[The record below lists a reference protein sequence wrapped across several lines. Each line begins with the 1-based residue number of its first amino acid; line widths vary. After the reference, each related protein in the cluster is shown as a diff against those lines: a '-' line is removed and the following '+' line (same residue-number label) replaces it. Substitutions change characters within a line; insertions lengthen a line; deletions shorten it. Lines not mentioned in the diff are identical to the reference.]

1 MSSSGSPPDDTVQLL
16 RRWSDGDLSARDVLM
31 SQVYDELRALARR
44 ALSREQN
51 ANTLQ
56 PTALVHEL
64 YVRLIGQSA
73 VDIRDRGHFFAVS
86 ATVMRHILVDH
97 ARARQAQR
105 RGGGAIQVEMKDAI
119 ASTNPDMDILAID
132 QALARLEALDA
143 RKARVVEMKFF
154 AGLTEH
160 EIAGILN
167 VGRATVERDW
177 AFAKSWLQI
186 QMESH
191 RSDPL

>member
-1 MSSSGSPPDDTVQLL
+1 ML
-16 RRWSDGDLSARDVLM
+16 RRWSDGDLSARDKLM
-31 SQVYDELRALARR
+31 SQVYDELRVLARR

-73 VDIRDRGHFFAVS
+73 MDIRDRGHFFAVA

-97 ARARQAQR
+97 ARARHAQR
-105 RGGGAIQVEMKDAI
+105 RGGGAIQVELKDAI

-160 EIAGILN
+160 EIAGVLN

-186 QMESH
+186 QMEST
-191 RSDPL
+191 RQDPL

>member
-1 MSSSGSPPDDTVQLL
+1 MSSPGSSADDTVQLL

-105 RGGGAIQVEMKDAI
+105 RGAE
-119 ASTNPDMDILAID
+119 PF
-132 QALARLEALDA
+132 RL
-143 RKARVVEMKFF
+143 R
-154 AGLTEH
+154 
-160 EIAGILN
+160 
-167 VGRATVERDW
+167 
-177 AFAKSWLQI
+177 
-186 QMESH
+186 
-191 RSDPL
+191 

>member
-1 MSSSGSPPDDTVQLL
+1 MDDTNELL
-16 RRWSDGDLSARDVLM
+16 KRWNGGDGTARDQLM
-31 SQVYDELRALARR
+31 SQVYDELRVLARR
-44 ALSREQN
+44 ALARESQEI
-51 ANTLQ
+51 TLQ

-64 YVRLIGQSA
+64 YMRLMGESQGNIN
-73 VDIRDRGHFFAVS
+73 DRGHFFAIA

-105 RGGGAIQVEMKDAI
+105 RGGGAQKVELHDYSAV
-119 ASTNPDMDILAID
+119 TEPDLDILAVD
-132 QALARLEALDA
+132 QALKRLEALDE

-160 EIAGILN
+160 EIAGVLG

-186 QMESH
+186 QMESA
-191 RSDPL
+191 RNSTL